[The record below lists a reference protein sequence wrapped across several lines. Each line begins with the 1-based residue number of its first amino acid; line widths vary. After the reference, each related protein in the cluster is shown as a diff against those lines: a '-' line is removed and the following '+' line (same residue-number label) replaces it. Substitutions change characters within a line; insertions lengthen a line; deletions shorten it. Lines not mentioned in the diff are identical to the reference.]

1 MLSKAELQ
9 RLANRQKVA
18 LGILEKDYVL
28 TEILK
33 ALSQVPRLNEAFVFK
48 GGTALRKV
56 YFSHWRYSEDLD
68 FTVKHDM
75 AKEELRNNLD
85 TWYHQVEGES
95 QIRLTTRQ
103 LHKTDGYARIRT
115 QFLGPLS
122 YPGMVYVDLSFD
134 ELLCLEP
141 EYRRVLT
148 APFTD
153 EQRRVLVYPLE
164 ELLAEKMRSLLERGK
179 SRDYYDVWRLL
190 KEHTSQLNLELLGKV
205 LSDKLAHKSLH
216 LHSMSDLLPKE
227 PRGLKR
233 YWENDLQQQVN
244 SLSPLEEVLGELQ
257 GMFDKLVAPHISL
270 AYNKPVYSNRIMSL
284 SKRASGNSLSNP

>member
-1 MLSKAELQ
+1 MLPRAELQ
-9 RLANRQKVA
+9 RLANRQQVA

-28 TEILK
+28 TEVLK
-33 ALSQVPRLNEAFVFK
+33 ALSQVPILNEDFVFK
-48 GGTALRKV
+48 GGTALRKA

-68 FTVKHDM
+68 FTVKHDLS
-75 AKEELRNNLD
+75 KEKLGQTLD
-85 TWYHQVEGES
+85 AWYRQVEGES
-95 QIRLTTRQ
+95 QIRLNTRQ
-103 LHKTDGYARIRT
+103 LYKSDGYARIRT

-122 YPGMVYVDLSFD
+122 YPGMIYMDLSFD
-134 ELLCLEP
+134 EPLCLEP

-153 EQRRVLVYPLE
+153 EQRKVLVYPLE

-205 LSDKLAHKSLH
+205 LSEKLAHKGLYLRSI
-216 LHSMSDLLPKE
+216 SDFLPKE
-227 PRGLKR
+227 TNGLKR

-244 SLSPLEEVLGELQ
+244 SVPPLEEVLGELQ

-270 AYNKPVYSNRIMSL
+270 AYNEPC
-284 SKRASGNSLSNP
+284 

>member
-9 RLANRQKVA
+9 RLANREKIA
-18 LGILEKDYVL
+18 LGVLEKDYVL

-33 ALSQVPRLNEAFVFK
+33 ALSQVPVLNEDFVFK

-68 FTVKHDM
+68 FTVRHDLS
-75 AKEELRNNLD
+75 KEKLGQTFD
-85 TWYHQVEGES
+85 AWYHQVESES

-122 YPGMVYVDLSFD
+122 YPGMVYMDLSFD
-134 ELLCLEP
+134 EPLCLEP

-148 APFTD
+148 DPFTD

-164 ELLAEKMRSLLERGK
+164 ELLAEKMRSLVERGK

-190 KEHTSQLNLELLGKV
+190 KEHTSQLNFELLGRV
-205 LSDKLAHKSLH
+205 LSEKLAHKGLY
-216 LHSMSDLLPKE
+216 LHSMSDFLPKE
-227 PRGLKR
+227 PKGLKK

-244 SLSPLEEVLGELQ
+244 SLSPFEEVLGELQ

-270 AYNKPVYSNRIMSL
+270 AYNEP
-284 SKRASGNSLSNP
+284 